1 MSSNDNTPL
10 LDDVIKV
17 LEHVDENGL
26 LNEKRI
32 PSNFSEED
40 PDKILE
46 SYAILLS
53 ENKHPKTASVL
64 EKYRGGKYT
73 TFYQLYHDIKVAC
86 ASKIKEFNIGS
97 SEYNEID
104 SFHKFSSELI
114 MRELNRIKEDP
125 MFSGSENGQDESE
138 IAKSLSDDFNKISH
152 SYSSANN
159 EAILYVSQAEETN
172 ELSNP
177 MSTLYPNYQHNIQP
191 PRRSKQ
197 PLFSSLLGKST
208 IDSRSTMVPD
218 PYKLTKIVP
227 SHKNFLSNNNTL
239 ETLSPSTSK
248 IPSPTNQPT
257 EILSNFFHPNWYT
270 IQIPSWLTYKSRIM
284 KPQISSCLLKS
295 HNENELRQVNRNDPN
310 FSSFAPSLDSKVGA
324 VSKELEGNVWLNHLG
339 FKKLKNIEKDTDD
352 LNGDQ
357 TSSDDQ
363 LDENIGAESQSD
375 VAPSDQAPEKR
386 DDYHHP
392 SDVQEKID
400 SENVKS
406 ESPGEINIANV
417 LKWDPAEIED
427 FKVIKN
433 EHQDILK
440 SSKLLQNVISKDL
453 LKLNQLRQE
462 RYLRSNPSN
471 IIAPSSSETRLYK
484 KITKLLTLLL
494 DSRNVGIGN
503 LSLQL
508 SKKVPVLLNEYH
520 GTLPGMQASKV
531 TTTGSKTT
539 RLPSIRG
546 PYKKKN
552 RQL

>member
-1 MSSNDNTPL
+1 MLGDI
-10 LDDVIKV
+10 IKV
-17 LEHVDENGL
+17 LEHVDENRL
-26 LNEKRI
+26 LTEKRI
-32 PSNFSEED
+32 PSNFLEED
-40 PDKILE
+40 ADKIVE
-46 SYAILLS
+46 SYASFLS
-53 ENKHPKTASVL
+53 ENKHPKSASIL

-73 TFYQLYHDIKVAC
+73 TFYQLYHDIKIAC
-86 ASKIKEFNIGS
+86 ASKIKEFSIGS
-97 SEYNEID
+97 SEYNKID
-104 SFHKFSSELI
+104 SFHRFSSELV
-114 MRELNRIKEDP
+114 MRELSKIKEDP
-125 MFSGSENGQDESE
+125 MFLSSENGQEESE

-152 SYSSANN
+152 SYSFANN
-159 EAILYVSQAEETN
+159 EAILYISQGEETSDI
-172 ELSNP
+172 SNP
-177 MSTLYPNYQHNIQP
+177 MSTLYPNYQQSIQP
-191 PRRSKQ
+191 PRRLKQ
-197 PLFSSLLGKST
+197 PLFSSLLGKSSV
-208 IDSRSTMVPD
+208 DSRSTMVPD
-218 PYKLTKIVP
+218 PYKLTKVVP

-239 ETLSPSTSK
+239 ETLSPATSK

-284 KPQISSCLLKS
+284 KPQISSSLLKS

-310 FSSFAPSLDSKVGA
+310 FSSFAPSLDLKVGA

-339 FKKLKNIEKDTDD
+339 FKKLKSIKKKEMND

-357 TSSDDQ
+357 ASSDDQ
-363 LDENIGAESQSD
+363 LDENVGADVQSD
-375 VAPSDQAPEKR
+375 VVESDQAAEKK
-386 DDYHHP
+386 DEDKHL
-392 SDVQEKID
+392 SDIEQKTD

-406 ESPGEINIANV
+406 ESSGEINIANI

-433 EHQDILK
+433 EHPDILK

-453 LKLNQLRQE
+453 IKLNQLRQE
-462 RYLRSNPSN
+462 RYMRSNPNN

-494 DSRNVGIGN
+494 DSRDIGIGN

-508 SKKVPVLLNEYH
+508 SKRVPVLLNEYH

>member
-1 MSSNDNTPL
+1 MLGDI
-10 LDDVIKV
+10 IKV

-26 LNEKRI
+26 LTEKRI
-32 PSNFSEED
+32 PTNFSEND
-40 PDKILE
+40 ADKILE
-46 SYAILLS
+46 SYASFLS
-53 ENKHPKTASVL
+53 ENKHPKSASIL

-86 ASKIKEFNIGS
+86 ASKIKEFGIGS

-104 SFHKFSSELI
+104 SFHKFSSELV
-114 MRELNRIKEDP
+114 MRELSKIKEDP
-125 MFSGSENGQDESE
+125 MFLSSETGQEESE
-138 IAKSLSDDFNKISH
+138 IAKSLSDEFNKISH
-152 SYSSANN
+152 SYSSTNN
-159 EAILYVSQAEETN
+159 EAILYISQGEETSD
-172 ELSNP
+172 LSNP
-177 MSTLYPNYQHNIQP
+177 MSTLYPNYQHSIQP
-191 PRRSKQ
+191 PRRLKQ
-197 PLFSSLLGKST
+197 PLFSSLLGKSSV
-208 IDSRSTMVPD
+208 DPRSTLVPD
-218 PYKLTKIVP
+218 PFKLTKIVP

-239 ETLSPSTSK
+239 ETLSPATSK

-284 KPQISSCLLKS
+284 KPQISSSLLKS

-310 FSSFAPSLDSKVGA
+310 FSSFAPSLDLKVGA

-339 FKKLKNIEKDTDD
+339 FKKLKSIKKDMNE

-357 TSSDDQ
+357 GSSDDQ
-363 LDENIGAESQSD
+363 LDDNVSADTQSD
-375 VAPSDQAPEKR
+375 VAQSDQATEKK
-386 DDYHHP
+386 DEDNHH
-392 SDVQEKID
+392 SDIQEKTN

-406 ESPGEINIANV
+406 ECSGEINIANV

-433 EHQDILK
+433 EHPDILK

-462 RYLRSNPSN
+462 RYMRSNPNN

-494 DSRNVGIGN
+494 DSRNIGIGN

-508 SKKVPVLLNEYH
+508 SKRVPILLNEYH

>member
-1 MSSNDNTPL
+1 MLGDI
-10 LDDVIKV
+10 IKV
-17 LEHVDENGL
+17 LEHVDENRL
-26 LNEKRI
+26 LTEKRI
-32 PSNFSEED
+32 PSNFLEED
-40 PDKILE
+40 ADKIVE
-46 SYAILLS
+46 SYASFLS
-53 ENKHPKTASVL
+53 ENKHPKSASIL

-73 TFYQLYHDIKVAC
+73 TFYQLYHDIKIAC
-86 ASKIKEFNIGS
+86 ASKIKEFSIGS
-97 SEYNEID
+97 SEYNKID
-104 SFHKFSSELI
+104 SFHRFSSELV
-114 MRELNRIKEDP
+114 MRELSKIKEDP
-125 MFSGSENGQDESE
+125 MFLSSENGQEESE

-152 SYSSANN
+152 SYSFANN
-159 EAILYVSQAEETN
+159 EAILYISQGEETSDI
-172 ELSNP
+172 SNP
-177 MSTLYPNYQHNIQP
+177 MSTLYPNYQQSIQP
-191 PRRSKQ
+191 PRRLKQ
-197 PLFSSLLGKST
+197 PLFSSLLGKSSV
-208 IDSRSTMVPD
+208 DSRSTLVPD
-218 PYKLTKIVP
+218 PYKLTKVVP

-239 ETLSPSTSK
+239 ETLSPATSK

-284 KPQISSCLLKS
+284 KPQISSSLLKS

-310 FSSFAPSLDSKVGA
+310 FSSFAPSLDLKVGA

-339 FKKLKNIEKDTDD
+339 FKKLKSIKKKEMND

-357 TSSDDQ
+357 ASSDDQ
-363 LDENIGAESQSD
+363 LDENVGADVQSD
-375 VAPSDQAPEKR
+375 VVESDQAAEKK
-386 DDYHHP
+386 DEDKHL
-392 SDVQEKID
+392 SDIEQKTD

-406 ESPGEINIANV
+406 ESSGEINIANI

-433 EHQDILK
+433 EHPDILK

-453 LKLNQLRQE
+453 IKLNQLRQE
-462 RYLRSNPSN
+462 RYMRSNPNN

-494 DSRNVGIGN
+494 DSRDIGIGN

-508 SKKVPVLLNEYH
+508 SKRVPVLLNEYH